1 MNINPIQVESLT
13 DINALRTIAF
23 DTFKMS
29 FKMIQ
34 GKRERHHKLIK
45 VIYQCFGFNHGPYLQ
60 NDNLGFYIN
69 GDFS

>member
-45 VIYQCFGFNHGPYLQ
+45 VNYWCFEFSDGPCLQ
-60 NDNLGFYIN
+60 IDNLGFYTN